1 MNKILTFIFL
11 SITVNSFA
19 QTRYLDSLF
28 IAEKTDSAV
37 IYGTADAL
45 TAPYLN
51 ESWTYSQDLLM
62 DIYQPQGDVNQVRPC
77 LLFIHGGAFLF
88 GSREDANGVNVCKD
102 FAKKGYVAVSIDYRL
117 GLNTFSSSS
126 AERAVYRGV
135 QDTKAAI
142 RFLKENYAAY
152 GIDTTRIF
160 AMGSSAG
167 SISAIHAAYLEEDE
181 RADITSTFNT
191 PDLGCISC
199 SGNSFTHNDKPIAVA
214 NLWGAIVDT
223 TYIEAGD
230 VPMISFHG
238 TNDFVVSP
246 DSASPFNSPFFPALS
261 GANYITP
268 RLQNLGITTEYYKF
282 YNQGHEPWGVFSET
296 PYYDSI
302 IDLTTLFF
310 YNYLQ
315 TNPSSTINQNSV
327 FQDLTIYP
335 NPVSDILNIDLDVAA
350 KSQTNIMV
358 FNSVGQVIYSS
369 NLSLLNENSEQV
381 KDEKHIQ
388 LDTAEWK
395 NGLYY
400 LVLTIDNQQ
409 TTQQF
414 IKK

>member
-1 MNKILTFIFL
+1 MNKILTISCLLFTL
-11 SITVNSFA
+11 NSFA

-28 IAEKTDSAV
+28 VANKTDSGV
-37 IYGTADAL
+37 IYGTAEAL
-45 TAPYLN
+45 SAPYLN

-62 DIYQPQGDVNQVRPC
+62 DIYQPQGDVNEVRPC
-77 LLFIHGGAFLF
+77 ILFIHGGAFLF
-88 GSREDANGVNVCKD
+88 GSREDVNGVNVCKD
-102 FAKKGYVAVSIDYRL
+102 FVEKGYVAVSIDYRL
-117 GLNTFSSSS
+117 GLNTFSASS

-142 RFLKENYAAY
+142 RFLKENYATY

-167 SISAIHAAYLEEDE
+167 SISAIHAAYFDEDE
-181 RADITSTFNT
+181 RTNIPSTFTT

-199 SGNSFTHNDKPIAVA
+199 SGNAFTHNDKPIAIA

-223 TYIEAGD
+223 TYMEVGD

-268 RLQNLGITTEYYKF
+268 RLQNLGITTEYHKF
-282 YNQGHEPWGVFSET
+282 YNQGHEPWGVLSET

-302 IDLTTLFF
+302 MDLTTLFF

-315 TNPSSTINQNSV
+315 NNPSNTIGQLNVIQNV
-327 FQDLTIYP
+327 VIYP
-335 NPVSDILNIDLDVAA
+335 NPATTVLNIDLKVVT
-350 KSQTNIMV
+350 KSQTYLQV
-358 FNSVGQVIYSS
+358 VNSIGQVTYSS
-369 NLSLLNENSEQV
+369 NLLLPKSDNQIKISTTNWN
-381 KDEKHIQ
+381 
-388 LDTAEWK
+388 A
-395 NGLYY
+395 GLYF
-400 LVLTIDNQQ
+400 LNLKSDNQQ
-409 TTQQF
+409 VSRVVV
-414 IKK
+414 KR